1 MRIDS
6 ATHHELAGSIHRL
19 IQQEQ
24 YAEAQELLPSFAQAV
39 VQACNEMGQEQEFL
53 RAKEFLQSAVSA
65 VKARQAHNVMQ
76 LEDLRHQSAYTGTC
90 GKQATFDV
98 TG

>member
-1 MRIDS
+1 MMIDN

-39 VQACNEMGQEQEFL
+39 VEACNEMGQEQEFL

-65 VKARQAHNVMQ
+65 VKARRAHHVMQ
-76 LEDLRHQSAYTGTC
+76 LDDLRHQRAYTGTC
-90 GKQATFDV
+90 DKQVTFDV